1 VHVQFN
7 PIVQSRAKNKTRS
20 NFKRNRKQL
29 EEGPEG
35 PVEGDNDGPE
45 LGAADTLDGEL
56 DELEGPI
63 ED

>member
-7 PIVQSRAKNKTRS
+7 PIVQSRAKNKSRS

-29 EEGPEG
+29 EEG